1 MRARVS
7 MRSGQGQCGWRGSGP
22 EVLSIYLRSGS
33 EDSGVGGGL
42 EIKVC
47 PRCSVLIVKMDDGK

>member
-1 MRARVS
+1 VV
-7 MRSGQGQCGWRGSGP
+7 GGGVVLKFYLYIC
-22 EVLSIYLRSGS
+22 LSIYLRSGS